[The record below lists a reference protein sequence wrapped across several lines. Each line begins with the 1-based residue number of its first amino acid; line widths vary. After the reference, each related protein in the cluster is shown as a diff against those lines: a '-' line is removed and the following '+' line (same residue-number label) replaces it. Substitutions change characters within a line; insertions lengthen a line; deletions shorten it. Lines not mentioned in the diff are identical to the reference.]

1 MRRLSRDGGC
11 PFERKLL
18 GKGNLDDDGEAVH
31 ERTTQSKQH
40 RAAVRQRKPL
50 DIEPILLARQLQEG
64 TEKRAVGQVAAERAL
79 LLEGRCSPLP
89 TSPPPSSDRRT
100 RPSRCRLGRAR
111 SLCTTRCTPGM
122 SPGDGFG
129 FCRTRQWEPQTQR
142 KPSCMARD
150 SMSASGRPS
159 SALCFF
165 ARCLKNS
172 SSWT

>member
-79 LLEGRCSPLP
+79 LLEGKMLAFADEPPAIIRQTHPSKQMPAWPRAKFVHHRPACLP
-89 TSPPPSSDRRT
+89 ATV
-100 RPSRCRLGRAR
+100 
-111 SLCTTRCTPGM
+111 
-122 SPGDGFG
+122 FG

-142 KPSCMARD
+142 KPSCMGEGFD
-150 SMSASGRPS
+150 VGLP
-159 SALCFF
+159 
-165 ARCLKNS
+165 
-172 SSWT
+172 

>member
-18 GKGNLDDDGEAVH
+18 GKGKLDDDGEAVH

-79 LLEGRCSPLP
+79 LLEGKMLAFADEPPAIIRQTHPSKQMPAWPRAKFVHHPLHARHV
-89 TSPPPSSDRRT
+89 SRR
-100 RPSRCRLGRAR
+100 RFWLLPDPAMGAAD
-111 SLCTTRCTPGM
+111 PKKAVMHGE
-122 SPGDGFG
+122 GFDVG
-129 FCRTRQWEPQTQR
+129 LR
-142 KPSCMARD
+142 
-150 SMSASGRPS
+150 
-159 SALCFF
+159 
-165 ARCLKNS
+165 
-172 SSWT
+172 